1 MSFIIGFI
9 PCSVRKCRGLVA
21 LGGGFQSSVVSSRKS
36 STETFPSATAGEHV
50 PFKYESLVAKASGTC
65 LFSGWPSY
73 ESGTMNILVYFL
85 TALIC
90 FILAYRFYGRFIA
103 RKIGEEPNRPTPAV
117 TINDGVDYV
126 PTRPSVL
133 FAHHYS
139 TIAGAGPIVGP
150 ALGILYGIGPAWLWV
165 VLGAIFFGAV
175 HDFVALFAS
184 IRERG
189 CSMAE
194 IARKT
199 MGNKGF
205 LLFIVFTIVLIV
217 LVTSAFLSLTA
228 ISLTSLWPLESLG
241 LDESQTLLRTETVN
255 GERVGVIGGIA
266 STSVIVITLCAPL
279 LGFLV
284 TRRNLKTWL
293 AYLIAFGVG
302 AVSIFIGFHMPLGL
316 SPSAW
321 MWVIS
326 IYTLFA
332 CGLPVWIILQPRDFV
347 NVQILY
353 FGMAAMI
360 AGVLVAGM
368 QGLQVS
374 APVTNFA
381 QGAEKLGPVWPFLFI
396 TIACGAISG
405 FHALVSGGTSSK
417 QLARESQ
424 ARAVGYGGMLLEGL
438 LAVLVLVAIGS
449 SLSFGEYINI
459 TWPEVGG
466 GNPILA
472 FALSMGNLLN
482 TSLGIP
488 VAMGTV
494 FGILTVEGF
503 LITTL
508 DSAVRLNRYLFEELW
523 KTIIADPPKVMLKFW
538 FNSGLSVA
546 LMLAL
551 AMSNGYKLIWPLF
564 GSTNQLLAA
573 LTLIAATVWL
583 HRAGKQSWF
592 TLIPAAVMI
601 CTTIGSLSYYLVVKY
616 IPTGNIPLAATD
628 GMLLLLAFG
637 VLGLSVREF
646 ARSRLSP
653 GSSFSS

>member
-1 MSFIIGFI
+1 
-9 PCSVRKCRGLVA
+9 
-21 LGGGFQSSVVSSRKS
+21 
-36 STETFPSATAGEHV
+36 
-50 PFKYESLVAKASGTC
+50 
-65 LFSGWPSY
+65 
-73 ESGTMNILVYFL
+73 MNVLVYFL
-85 TALIC
+85 TALVC
-90 FILAYRFYGRFIA
+90 YILAYRFYGRFIG
-103 RKIGEEPNRPTPAV
+103 RQIGEQADRPTPAV
-117 TINDGVDYV
+117 EYNDGRDFV

-175 HDFVALFAS
+175 HDFTSLFAS
-184 IRERG
+184 IREKG
-189 CSMAE
+189 SSMAE
-194 IARKT
+194 IAKKALGPT
-199 MGNKGF
+199 GF
-205 LLFIVFTIVLIV
+205 LMFIIFTIILIV

-228 ISLTSLWPLESLG
+228 VSLTSLWPLENLG
-241 LDESQTLLRTETVN
+241 LDSGQTLLRTKVVDGQTM
-255 GERVGVIGGIA
+255 GVIGGIA

-279 LGFLV
+279 LGFLI
-284 TRRNLKTWL
+284 LKKQIKTWL
-293 AYLIAFGVG
+293 AYLLAFAVG
-302 AVSIFIGFHMPLGL
+302 GVSIYVGFNLPLAL
-316 SPSAW
+316 SPTVW
-321 MWVIS
+321 MVVIA

-332 CGLPVWIILQPRDFV
+332 CGAPVWFILQPRDFV

-360 AGVLVAGM
+360 AGVIVAGV
-368 QGLQVS
+368 QGLTVN

-381 QGAEKLGPVWPFLFI
+381 VGAEKLGPVWPFLFI

-417 QLARESQ
+417 QLAKESQ
-424 ARAVGYGGMLLEGL
+424 ARAIGYGGMLLEGL

-449 SLSFGEYINI
+449 SLSFSEYMRI
-459 TWPEVGG
+459 TWPDVGG

-472 FALSMGNLLN
+472 FALSMGHLLN
-482 TSLGIP
+482 TALGVP

-523 KTIIADPPKVMLKFW
+523 RAVIPNPPAYMTKFW
-538 FNSGLSVA
+538 FNSALSVL
-546 LMLAL
+546 LMLVL

-573 LTLIAATVWL
+573 LTLIAVTAWL
-583 HRAGKQSWF
+583 HHAGKPSWF

-601 CTTIGSLSYYLVVKY
+601 CTTVASLSYYLVTKY
-616 IPTGNIPLAATD
+616 IPTGNVLLAATD
-628 GMLLLLAFG
+628 ILLLGLALG
-637 VLGLSVREF
+637 VLVLSVREF
-646 ARSRLSP
+646 SRGRVP
-653 GSSFSS
+653 AKSSFSS